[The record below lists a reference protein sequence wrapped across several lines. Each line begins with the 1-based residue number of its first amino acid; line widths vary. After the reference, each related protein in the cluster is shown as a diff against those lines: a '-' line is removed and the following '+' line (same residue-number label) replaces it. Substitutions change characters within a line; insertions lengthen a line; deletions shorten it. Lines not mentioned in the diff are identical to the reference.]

1 MDIQD
6 LNKTLGDI
14 ENALLRKGV
23 DQIRDIVAT
32 AAEVEDIDTD
42 DDDDY
47 DDYDDEYDLAE
58 NVGVEVRK
66 IRVAYDSKECFR
78 KGLDDILR
86 KRHKKVEAAQFISK
100 SLGVSLMAADEW
112 LTEHLR

>member
-32 AAEVEDIDTD
+32 AAEAEDDFEVDED
-42 DDDDY
+42 DDDDE
-47 DDYDDEYDLAE
+47 DYEDYEDDDE
-58 NVGVEVRK
+58 
-66 IRVAYDSKECFR
+66 
-78 KGLDDILR
+78 
-86 KRHKKVEAAQFISK
+86 
-100 SLGVSLMAADEW
+100 
-112 LTEHLR
+112 

>member
-32 AAEVEDIDTD
+32 AAEAEDDFEFDEVDEDDEDYED
-42 DDDDY
+42 DD
-47 DDYDDEYDLAE
+47 E
-58 NVGVEVRK
+58 
-66 IRVAYDSKECFR
+66 
-78 KGLDDILR
+78 
-86 KRHKKVEAAQFISK
+86 
-100 SLGVSLMAADEW
+100 
-112 LTEHLR
+112 

>member
-32 AAEVEDIDTD
+32 AAEADDIDTD

-47 DDYDDEYDLAE
+47 DDDEYEDDDE
-58 NVGVEVRK
+58 
-66 IRVAYDSKECFR
+66 
-78 KGLDDILR
+78 
-86 KRHKKVEAAQFISK
+86 
-100 SLGVSLMAADEW
+100 
-112 LTEHLR
+112 